1 MSTLDW
7 GLGEFEGVA
16 PQLLPA
22 ARAAIELAGL
32 TSGQHVVDVGCG
44 TGNAALLAA
53 QHSGVRVTG
62 IDPAPRLLEVARAA
76 AEAQGLDATF
86 VPGDAAS
93 LSLPDGSAD
102 VVLSVF
108 AVIFAPDPAA
118 AAAELARI
126 TARDGKIVLTA
137 WIPEGAVMEGM
148 KIIGEAIGKASGHPT
163 GPAMFNWHVLDD
175 VSALFQPHGLEVAVH
190 ERSLTF
196 QAPTLQAFWQASF
209 LDHPLMVATKSL
221 LEANG
226 LLDDVVTSARAII
239 EAGNESADAFRVT
252 SRYVVITATR

>member
-22 ARAAIELAGL
+22 AQAAIELAGL
-32 TSGQHVVDVGCG
+32 TSGQHIVDVGCG

-53 QHSGVRVTG
+53 QHPGVRVTG

-76 AEAQGLDATF
+76 AAAQGLDATF

-93 LSLPDGSAD
+93 LPLPDGDAD

-108 AVIFAPDPAA
+108 AVIFAPDPVA

-126 TARDGKIVLTA
+126 TAQDGKIVLTA

-148 KIIGEAIGKASGHPT
+148 KVLGEAIGQASGST
-163 GPAMFNWHVLDD
+163 SGPSFFDWHQADD
-175 VSALFQPHGLEVAVH
+175 VSALLQPHGLEVSVH

-221 LEANG
+221 LQAHG
-226 LLDDVVTSARAII
+226 LLDDVQASARAIL
-239 EAGNESADAFRVT
+239 EAGNESPDAFQVT

>member
-7 GLGEFEGVA
+7 SLGEFEGVA

-32 TSGQHVVDVGCG
+32 SSGQHVVDVGCG

-53 QHSGVRVTG
+53 RHPGVRVTG

-76 AEAQGLDATF
+76 ADAQGLEVEF

-93 LSLPDGSAD
+93 LPLPDGSAD

-137 WIPEGAVMEGM
+137 WIPEGAMM
-148 KIIGEAIGKASGHPT
+148 KSMMLLGQAIGQASG
-163 GPAMFNWHVLDD
+163 GPGGPPAFNWHVPDD
-175 VSALFQPHGLEVAVH
+175 VSALFQPHGLQVAVH
-190 ERSLTF
+190 ERSLAF
-196 QAPTLQAFWQASF
+196 RAPTLDAYWQVGV

-221 LEANG
+221 LQAHG
-226 LLDDVVTSARAII
+226 LLDGVLASARAIL
-239 EAGNESADAFRVT
+239 EESNESADAFQMT
-252 SRYVVITATR
+252 SRYVVITTTR

>member
-16 PQLLPA
+16 PQLFPA

-32 TSGQHVVDVGCG
+32 TSGEHVVDVGCG

-76 AEAQGLDATF
+76 AEAQGLDVTF

-93 LSLPDGSAD
+93 LPLPDGSAD

-126 TARDGKIVLTA
+126 TSRDGRIVLTA
-137 WIPEGAVMEGM
+137 WIPEGAVMDGM
-148 KIIGEAIGKASGHPT
+148 KLLGEAIGQASGNPA
-163 GPAMFNWHVLDD
+163 GPAVFGWHVFDD
-175 VSALFQPHGLEVAVH
+175 VSALLQPHGFEVAVH
-190 ERSLTF
+190 ERSLEF

-209 LDHPLMVATKSL
+209 LDHPLMVATKPL
-221 LEANG
+221 LEAHG
-226 LLDDVVTSARAII
+226 LLDDVLTSANAIL
-239 EAGNESADAFRVT
+239 EAGNESPDAFQVT